1 MNLYI
6 ELLGRIL
13 VQKLLLINL
22 YIHRAVKADFGVEI
36 IAGELIIRAIRADS
50 CAKFI
55 ANEIAS
61 RAVRADFNAEIIDC

>member
-36 IAGELIIRAIRADS
+36 IAGELVIRAVRADS
-50 CAKFI
+50 CAKII
-55 ANEIAS
+55 AN
-61 RAVRADFNAEIIDC
+61 